1 MSPLS
6 SCCIPAFL
14 IGPINTYIDLLRAIR
29 KSRQKNAAGG
39 IVFPVSHRRK
49 KGDGEMY
56 LWMRSLL
63 RSVVLWVYGGALYY
77 LAEVIYKTAIGH
89 QAEISWTMLVL
100 GAIVSI
106 ALDRCNEHLPWEM
119 PLLLQALLGG
129 LGITAAELLAGLILN
144 KRFGLNVWDYSA
156 LPCNLWGQ
164 ISPRFTLLWIAVA
177 GVGIVVFD
185 WLRYFLYDEPR
196 PNYKLL

>member
-1 MSPLS
+1 
-6 SCCIPAFL
+6 
-14 IGPINTYIDLLRAIR
+14 
-29 KSRQKNAAGG
+29 
-39 IVFPVSHRRK
+39 
-49 KGDGEMY
+49 MY

-100 GAIVSI
+100 GAIISI